1 MKSLKKLKTIFVD
14 YFGIGYRGIDRP
26 EALSEIIN
34 YPEQSDDNI
43 LAEHRDYLLRLED
56 GEEKRLEG
64 IESKT
69 TQLIAQSGIVF
80 SLLSIFIPIL
90 VEKSADIFFIYRI
103 AIFVLLLFSISF
115 YVLSIINAA
124 KNYLV
129 NRYQYAAPTPET
141 VIEFGASSKEAFL
154 NEQIKDLIKT
164 IKVGKHQNNRKAS
177 NLIHSSRSFQAA
189 NIFSAVLVVVFALVL
204 FNRKSQVEPTVI
216 KNPLKI
222 EGMDSLIKMI
232 KDHDQKHIVVRKGD
246 TIHTKAKIETK
257 IVHPLIPKP
266 IVKTDTLKK
275 QL

>member
-1 MKSLKKLKTIFVD
+1 MNILRKLKKQFVE

-26 EALSEIIN
+26 SSLSEVIE
-34 YPEQSDDNI
+34 YPEQTNDQI
-43 LAEHRDYLLRLED
+43 LTEHRDYLLHLED

-90 VEKSADIFFIYRI
+90 VEKSADIFLLYRI
-103 AIFVLLLFSISF
+103 VIFVLLLISISF
-115 YVLSIINAA
+115 YILSIINAA

-141 VIEFGASSKEAFL
+141 VIEFGARTKEAFL
-154 NEQIKDLIKT
+154 SEQIKDLIKT

-177 NLIHSSRSFQAA
+177 NLIHSSRSFQVA
-189 NIFSAVLVVVFALVL
+189 NVFSAILVIIFALVL
-204 FNRKSQVEPTVI
+204 FNRKSEVEPTVI

-222 EGMDSLIKMI
+222 EGMDSLIKAI
-232 KDHDQKHIVVRKGD
+232 KEQDLKLRPVFKTD
-246 TIHTKAKIETK
+246 TIRAEAKKEKQIDQTS
-257 IVHPLIPKP
+257 IPLPV
-266 IVKTDTLKK
+266 VKTDSLNK
-275 QL
+275 

>member
-1 MKSLKKLKTIFVD
+1 MNILKKIKSQFVD

-26 EALSEIIN
+26 YSLSEIIE
-34 YPEQSDDNI
+34 YPEQINDQI
-43 LAEHRDYLLRLED
+43 LSEHRDYLLRLED

-90 VEKSADIFFIYRI
+90 VEKSADIFLLYRI
-103 AIFVLLLFSISF
+103 VIFVLLLISISF
-115 YVLSIINAA
+115 YILSIINAA

-141 VIEFGASSKEAFL
+141 VIEFGASTKEAFL

-177 NLIHSSRSFQAA
+177 NLIHSSRSFQVA
-189 NIFSAVLVVVFALVL
+189 NVLSAILVIIFALVL
-204 FNRKSQVEPTVI
+204 FNRKSEVEPTVI
-216 KNPLKI
+216 KNTLKI
-222 EGMDSLIKMI
+222 EGMDSLIRVI
-232 KDHDQKHIVVRKGD
+232 KEQDQKLRHIS
-246 TIHTKAKIETK
+246 
-257 IVHPLIPKP
+257 
-266 IVKTDTLKK
+266 KTDTIPTEAKK
-275 QL
+275 EKRIDQPLTPQPIVNIDTVKK

>member
-1 MKSLKKLKTIFVD
+1 MKSLKKIKNNFVD
-14 YFGIGYRGIDRP
+14 YFGIGYRGVDRP
-26 EALSEIIN
+26 EILSEIIN
-34 YPEQSDDNI
+34 YPEQTDDNI

-90 VEKSADIFFIYRI
+90 VEKSADIFLLYRI
-103 AIFVLLLFSISF
+103 AIFVLLLISISF
-115 YVLSIINAA
+115 YILSIINAA

-129 NRYQYAAPTPET
+129 NRFQYAAPTPET
-141 VIEFGASSKEAFL
+141 VIEFGASTKEAFL

-177 NLIHSSRSFQAA
+177 NLIHSSRSFQVA
-189 NIFSAVLVVVFALVL
+189 NIFSAILVIVFALVL
-204 FNRKSQVEPTVI
+204 FNRKSQAEPTVI

-222 EGMDSLIKMI
+222 EGMDSLIEI
-232 KDHDQKHIVVRKGD
+232 IRHDGRKHIVVGQGD
-246 TIHTKAKIETK
+246 TIHTEAKTETK
-257 IVHPLIPKP
+257 IVLPRIPKP
-266 IVKTDTLKK
+266 IVKTDTVKK
-275 QL
+275 